1 ACLKGEAELRRLC
14 KEVHSMSLIKWDPF
28 REFTPFNE
36 GIGRFWKGWETPVS
50 TMAWNPSVDI
60 FENDNEVVIKAELPG
75 MNAKD
80 IEVKLENNVLMLKGE
95 RRFEKETKE
104 ENYHRVEREYGTF
117 SRSFA
122 LPSAVNGDKV
132 TAEYKDGVLKIVLPK
147 NEETKP
153 KPIKI
158 AAA

>member
-1 ACLKGEAELRRLC
+1 
-14 KEVHSMSLIKWDPF
+14 M
-28 REFTPFNE
+28 
-36 GIGRFWKGWETPVS
+36 
-50 TMAWNPSVDI
+50 
-60 FENDNEVVIKAELPG
+60 
-75 MNAKD
+75 
-80 IEVKLENNVLMLKGE
+80 KLENNVLMLKGE
-95 RRFEKETKE
+95 RQFEKETKQ

-122 LPSAVNGDKV
+122 LPTAVNGDKV

-147 NEETKP
+147 KEETKT